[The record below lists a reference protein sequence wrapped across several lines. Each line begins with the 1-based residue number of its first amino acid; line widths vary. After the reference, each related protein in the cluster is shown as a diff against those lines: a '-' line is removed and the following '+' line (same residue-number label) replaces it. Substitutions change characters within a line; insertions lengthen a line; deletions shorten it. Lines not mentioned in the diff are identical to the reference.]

1 MSQSAKQS
9 TIKDMTTG
17 SPAKLILG
25 FAIPMLMGLLFQQ
38 FYSMVDT
45 IIVGKFLGVDALASV
60 GSTAAINFM
69 INGFVIGVCTG
80 FSIPVAQRFGAQDYK
95 DMRRFVANAGWLA
108 SFFAVVMTV
117 IVCLMTRQI
126 LVWMQTPDNIIDG
139 AYSYIFFVFAG
150 IPATYLY
157 NTLAGIIRALGDS
170 RTPVY
175 FLILSSLL
183 NIVLDLFFI
192 VQIGT
197 GTAGA
202 AYATVIAQAVSG
214 ILCLIYMKKKFD
226 ILKMHR
232 EETRISTYHLYRLCM
247 MGIPMG
253 LQYSITAI
261 GSVVIQTAINSLG
274 SIAVA
279 SVTAGQKIGM
289 FFCCPYDALG
299 STMATYGGQNVGA
312 KKLDRLSGG
321 LKAAGILGIG
331 YSILA
336 FVVLWLCGNQLAM
349 FFVESAQA
357 EVIANVRLFLVCN
370 SAFYIPL
377 AFVNIVRFLI
387 QGMGYSKFA
396 ILAGVFEMA
405 ARTLVGFVFV
415 PMFGYPAA
423 CFASPVAWIFADCFL
438 FPAYFHVLKKTK
450 KMLSE
455 PVRTSVA

>member
-1 MSQSAKQS
+1 MKLSELCSEFKYECLSGSMDVDVRDVIYDSRKITEGTVFVCMVGAVTDGHKYIPDAVKKGASAIVVERADEAQQIPDQVTVIQVESARRALAYMSAALFGHPDRKLVTIGITGTKGKTTTTYMIKSVLEMAGKKVGLIGTIGAMIGDEHIPSKNTTPESYERQHSDSAKSRYQVP
-9 TIKDMTTG
+9 IVRETG
-17 SPAKLILG
+17 GLRDTVKPYNEYENTGDG
-25 FAIPMLMGLLFQQ
+25 FSFANYNGDEM
-38 FYSMVDT
+38 
-45 IIVGKFLGVDALASV
+45 LGV
-60 GSTAAINFM
+60 IN
-69 INGFVIGVCTG
+69 
-80 FSIPVAQRFGAQDYK
+80 
-95 DMRRFVANAGWLA
+95 
-108 SFFAVVMTV
+108 
-117 IVCLMTRQI
+117 
-126 LVWMQTPDNIIDG
+126 
-139 AYSYIFFVFAG
+139 YSKHI
-150 IPATYLY
+150 
-157 NTLAGIIRALGDS
+157 
-170 RTPVY
+170 Y
-175 FLILSSLL
+175 F
-183 NIVLDLFFI
+183 DR
-192 VQIGT
+192 
-197 GTAGA
+197 
-202 AYATVIAQAVSG
+202 
-214 ILCLIYMKKKFD
+214 KK
-226 ILKMHR
+226 
-232 EETRISTYHLYRLCM
+232 
-247 MGIPMG
+247 
-253 LQYSITAI
+253 QWN
-261 GSVVIQTAINSLG
+261 Q
-274 SIAVA
+274 
-279 SVTAGQKIGM
+279 IGM

-321 LKAAGILGIG
+321 LKAEGILGIG

>member
-1 MSQSAKQS
+1 M
-9 TIKDMTTG
+9 
-17 SPAKLILG
+17 
-25 FAIPMLMGLLFQQ
+25 
-38 FYSMVDT
+38 
-45 IIVGKFLGVDALASV
+45 
-60 GSTAAINFM
+60 
-69 INGFVIGVCTG
+69 
-80 FSIPVAQRFGAQDYK
+80 
-95 DMRRFVANAGWLA
+95 
-108 SFFAVVMTV
+108 
-117 IVCLMTRQI
+117 
-126 LVWMQTPDNIIDG
+126 
-139 AYSYIFFVFAG
+139 
-150 IPATYLY
+150 
-157 NTLAGIIRALGDS
+157 
-170 RTPVY
+170 
-175 FLILSSLL
+175 
-183 NIVLDLFFI
+183 
-192 VQIGT
+192 
-197 GTAGA
+197 
-202 AYATVIAQAVSG
+202 
-214 ILCLIYMKKKFD
+214 
-226 ILKMHR
+226 
-232 EETRISTYHLYRLCM
+232 
-247 MGIPMG
+247 
-253 LQYSITAI
+253 
-261 GSVVIQTAINSLG
+261 
-274 SIAVA
+274 
-279 SVTAGQKIGM
+279 
-289 FFCCPYDALG
+289 
-299 STMATYGGQNVGA
+299 GA

-336 FVVLWLCGNQLAM
+336 FVVLWLCGNHLAM

>member
-1 MSQSAKQS
+1 MKNLLKKINGS
-9 TIKDMTTG
+9 KDLTEGNPM
-17 SPAKLILG
+17 KLILNFG
-25 FAIPMLMGLLFQQ
+25 LPLLFGLLFQQ
-38 FYSMVDT
+38 FYNMVDT
-45 IIVGKFLGVDALASV
+45 IIVGKFLGVDALAAV
-60 GSTAAINFM
+60 GSTGSINFM
-69 INGFVIGVCTG
+69 ILGFCIGICNGFA
-80 FSIPVAQRFGAQDYK
+80 IPVAQAFGAK
-95 DMRRFVANAGWLA
+95 DTDNMKKYITNCVWA
-108 SFFAVVMTV
+108 SIFFAAVMTV
-117 IVCLMTRQI
+117 AVGILTRNI
-126 LVWMQTPDNIIDG
+126 LIWMKTPDSILDQAFI
-139 AYSYIFFVFAG
+139 YIFIVFMG
-150 IPATYLY
+150 IPATFLY
-157 NTLAGIIRALGDS
+157 NMVSGILRSLGDS
-170 RTPVY
+170 VTPVVC
-175 FLILSSLL
+175 LIASSLL
-183 NIVLDLFFI
+183 NIVLDILL
-192 VQIGT
+192 VRPMGV
-197 GTAGA
+197 AGA
-202 AYATVIAQAVSG
+202 AVATVVAQAISG
-214 ILCLIYMKKKFD
+214 VGCLIYMCKKLGYLHFTKQDWAFSMRHC
-226 ILKMHR
+226 L
-232 EETRISTYHLYRLCM
+232 TLCG
-247 MGIPMG
+247 MGVPMG

-261 GSVVIQTAINSLG
+261 GSVILQAAVNSMGESVIA
-274 SIAVA
+274 AV
-279 SVTAGQKIGM
+279 SAGTKISM
-289 FFCCPYDALG
+289 FLCCPFDAMG

-455 PVRTSVA
+455 PVRLSVA

>member
-1 MSQSAKQS
+1 M
-9 TIKDMTTG
+9 
-17 SPAKLILG
+17 
-25 FAIPMLMGLLFQQ
+25 
-38 FYSMVDT
+38 
-45 IIVGKFLGVDALASV
+45 
-60 GSTAAINFM
+60 
-69 INGFVIGVCTG
+69 
-80 FSIPVAQRFGAQDYK
+80 
-95 DMRRFVANAGWLA
+95 
-108 SFFAVVMTV
+108 
-117 IVCLMTRQI
+117 
-126 LVWMQTPDNIIDG
+126 
-139 AYSYIFFVFAG
+139 
-150 IPATYLY
+150 
-157 NTLAGIIRALGDS
+157 
-170 RTPVY
+170 
-175 FLILSSLL
+175 
-183 NIVLDLFFI
+183 
-192 VQIGT
+192 
-197 GTAGA
+197 TAG
-202 AYATVIAQAVSG
+202 S
-214 ILCLIYMKKKFD
+214 
-226 ILKMHR
+226 
-232 EETRISTYHLYRLCM
+232 
-247 MGIPMG
+247 
-253 LQYSITAI
+253 
-261 GSVVIQTAINSLG
+261 
-274 SIAVA
+274 
-279 SVTAGQKIGM
+279 KIGM

>member
-1 MSQSAKQS
+1 MIRSMGDSK
-9 TIKDMTTG
+9 T
-17 SPAKLILG
+17 PLIFLALAA
-25 FAIPMLMGLLFQQ
+25 FVNIGLDLLL
-38 FYSMVDT
+38 
-45 IIVGKFLGVDALASV
+45 IIVFPMGV
-60 GSTAAINFM
+60 
-69 INGFVIGVCTG
+69 
-80 FSIPVAQRFGAQDYK
+80 
-95 DMRRFVANAGWLA
+95 
-108 SFFAVVMTV
+108 
-117 IVCLMTRQI
+117 
-126 LVWMQTPDNIIDG
+126 
-139 AYSYIFFVFAG
+139 
-150 IPATYLY
+150 
-157 NTLAGIIRALGDS
+157 
-170 RTPVY
+170 
-175 FLILSSLL
+175 
-183 NIVLDLFFI
+183 
-192 VQIGT
+192 
-197 GTAGA
+197 AGA
-202 AYATVIAQAVSG
+202 ALATVISQAFSG
-214 ILCLIYMKKKFD
+214 IACVIYSKRKFEILHTDEEERKVNKGYMK
-226 ILKMHR
+226 
-232 EETRISTYHLYRLCM
+232 TLCG
-247 MGIPMG
+247 MGVPMG

-261 GSVVIQTAINSLG
+261 GSVILQSAVNTLG
-274 SIAVA
+274 SNAVA
-279 SVTAGQKIGM
+279 SMTAGSKIGM

-450 KMLSE
+450 KMLSD